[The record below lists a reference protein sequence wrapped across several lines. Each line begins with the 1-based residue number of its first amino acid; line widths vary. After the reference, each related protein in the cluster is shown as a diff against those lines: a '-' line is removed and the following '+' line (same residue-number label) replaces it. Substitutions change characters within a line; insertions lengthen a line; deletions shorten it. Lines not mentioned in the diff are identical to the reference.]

1 MTGFLLELA
10 IRFHAGREPVRCLL
24 SFTDPRLRSARGSP
38 LDHSGGGPARRDGM
52 REGAAAAPKS
62 GLFPVCGAAA
72 ARGYAAPPGAVSAS
86 KIINTVNLMSGAAEP
101 DLQRFLTEHPEVKFF
116 DAFVNDLNTVERGKR
131 IDRGN
136 IAGIFKRGMPLPGS
150 MFALDIE
157 GGTVEATGL
166 GFADG
171 DADRP
176 CMPIPRDAGPRALAA
191 RRRTG
196 AAHHARHGWLAV
208 FRRPASSARE
218 RAGAIHAPV
227 AHAGGGHR
235 IRVLSRGCRA
245 RCARPAAAAERP
257 ADRPP

>member
-1 MTGFLLELA
+1 MACAKGRRSA
-10 IRFHAGREPVRCLL
+10 QIRAF
-24 SFTDPRLRSARGSP
+24 PRLRGR
-38 LDHSGGGPARRDGM
+38 
-52 REGAAAAPKS
+52 AAH
-62 GLFPVCGAAA
+62 
-72 ARGYAAPPGAVSAS
+72 GYAAPPGAVLAS
-86 KIINTVNLMSGAAEP
+86 KIINTVNLMSGAAET

-176 CMPIPRDAGPRALAA
+176 CMPIPKTLVPVPWQPEVAQGSSPCTNRMARFFGDPRHLL
-191 RRRTG
+191 RMCWR
-196 AAHHARHGWLAV
+196 V
-208 FRRPASSARE
+208 S
-218 RAGAIHAPV
+218 RAWRS
-227 AHAGGGHR
+227 AGGGHR
-235 IRVLSRGCRA
+235 IRVLLVDVERDPRESQPQPPKGPLTGRRNSAPRSTDDGSQRVLPVAPEIDASVDCRM
-245 RCARPAAAAERP
+245 C
-257 ADRPP
+257 RPPRRSPNTVRDNTK